1 MISIFVC
8 VASKFQSHKCLTNS
22 SDFSSA
28 CDATT
33 LHDDVFVVVVLE
45 KFAFWFCLLI
55 NKNVSLSR
63 SDKSNGI
70 IRPLSE
76 PWTFYLVF
84 ERFLLF
90 DENKTKS
97 FIFGDLFFFLF
108 GKVSKAILF
117 VCDLFDFRLYI
128 ASARNLKINLM

>member
-8 VASKFQSHKCLTNS
+8 VASKFQSHKSLTNS

-45 KFAFWFCLLI
+45 KFDFWFCLLI

-90 DENKTKS
+90 DETKTKS
-97 FIFGDLFFFLF
+97 FIFGDLFFFE
-108 GKVSKAILF
+108 KVSKAILF
-117 VCDLFDFRLYI
+117 VCDLFDFTLYT